1 MLCFFKTFFVYLYIF
16 KLKRGT
22 TSIKTCTNFMY
33 LDRLVK
39 HDIFVK
45 NEVVKLADL
54 TGMPTR
60 IGLENAILSEGQ
72 IVNVVSNKYAHLPNE
87 NFFLE
92 VERALIEADINY
104 QTQSINR
111 GNRSFAVDYILQDE
125 NYIVNVK
132 SGADKILPMLRFT
145 NGYDGSTAPR
155 GRFGFF
161 SKVCSNGLNVEETK
175 VGFKVKHRGQIEN
188 IVIPQIND
196 MVALF
201 LNNEYYDIKRKFDV
215 LAEAPIH
222 DLSKFVQVICMDT
235 NVFKFEKSDKNPEP
249 SKLAQQVID
258 TIKNECLILDY
269 DPNLWIGYNAFNEV
283 LHKDLKKTFESQRQF
298 DNKILESVLSLS

>member
-1 MLCFFKTFFVYLYIF
+1 
-16 KLKRGT
+16 
-22 TSIKTCTNFMY
+22 MY

-45 NEVVKLADL
+45 SEVVKLADL

-145 NGYDGSTAPR
+145 NGYDGSTAPS

-161 SKVCSNGLNVEETK
+161 RKVCSNGLHVAETK

-222 DLSKFVQVICMDT
+222 DLSKFVQVVCMDT